1 MREIQVT
8 IKLTDEQIDFLK
20 QLIVNDK
27 NEFEWEIDDYNVW
40 GGLIN
45 NGIISEWYNLEGSY
59 FLLTDIGVQ
68 IKNKLL

>member
-1 MREIQVT
+1 MKEIQIT
-8 IKLTDEQIDFLK
+8 IKLTDESIDFLK

-40 GGLIN
+40 GDLIN
-45 NGIISEWYNLEGSY
+45 NGIISEWYNLEGRY
-59 FLLTDIGVQ
+59 FELTHIGVQ